1 VFQKVQRVAR
11 EVRDVADDAQADI
24 GHDYIW
30 LADVTYHDWQ
40 RYHDL
45 VRSECFRAMHAS
57 VLLTCASP

>member
-1 VFQKVQRVAR
+1 MSR

-24 GHDYIW
+24 GRDYIW

-45 VRSECFRAMHAS
+45 VRSECFRAIS
-57 VLLTCASP
+57 CICLTHLCFALKRVG